1 LTVLDAVAVEDLL
14 ATVIRYTTNDGH
26 KLVEVTCL
34 TTLEALPQASLKVD
48 GHVTLVVRG
57 VDYGVTNPLTTTT
70 L

>member
-1 LTVLDAVAVEDLL
+1 
-14 ATVIRYTTNDGH
+14 VIRYTTNDGH

-34 TTLEALPQASLKVD
+34 TTLEALPQTCLKVD

-57 VDYGVTNPLTTTT
+57 VDYGVTNPLTTTA

>member
-1 LTVLDAVAVEDLL
+1 
-14 ATVIRYTTNDGH
+14 VIRYTTNDGH

-34 TTLEALPQASLKVD
+34 TTLEALPQTCLKVD

-57 VDYGVTNPLTTTT
+57 VNDRVTNPLTTTA